1 MLKMLTNG
9 KFVTERDE
17 NNNEDREQ
25 TIVVT
30 YK

>member
-1 MLKMLTNG
+1 MLKMLTSG